1 MIPFTIPVPT
11 VEGREKVTHSEP
23 GPALVPAASEGQD
36 GSVRM
41 LRGALVPAMVV
52 GLLAAGV
59 SWWTHAE
66 YGALSSL
73 VATVVTLAFFAGG
86 TWGLRFILGGGAGLA
101 LAGALV
107 VYLGQLIAVTAAF
120 FVLRQL
126 AWVQPIPFALSA
138 IAVTI
143 TWQIGA
149 IAGFSRARLAVGRDN
164 HE

>member
-1 MIPFTIPVPT
+1 VIPFTIPVPT

-41 LRGALVPAMVV
+41 LRGALVPAMVI
-52 GLLAAGV
+52 GLVAAGV
-59 SWWTHAE
+59 FWASHGE
-66 YGALSSL
+66 HGALSSL
-73 VATVVTLAFFAGG
+73 MATVVTLAFFAGG

-107 VYLGQLIAVTAAF
+107 VYLGQLIAVTAVF
-120 FVLRQL
+120 LVLRQL
-126 AWVQPIPFALSA
+126 AWVQPMPFALSA

-149 IAGFSRARLAVGRDN
+149 IVGFSRARLAVGRDD